1 MKVVFVDTGF
11 WIARFIPTDDL
22 HKRATDVASALGPVR
37 LLTSEMVLSEFL
49 AALSPVALR
58 SSAVSA
64 VRKIIAN
71 PNVEVVPQTSIQFRD
86 AFDFY
91 ANRPDKAWSLADC
104 ASFRLMAERG
114 VSEALAHDHHFEQAG
129 FKALLR
135 SDASPTSQ

>member
-11 WIARFIPTDDL
+11 WIARFIPTDTL
-22 HKRATDVASALGPVR
+22 HERATDVAAALGPVR

-49 AALSPVALR
+49 AALSATALR

-64 VRKIIAN
+64 VRKIMVN

-86 AFDFY
+86 AFDLY
-91 ANRPDKAWSLADC
+91 AERADKDWSLTDC
-104 ASFRLMAERG
+104 ASFKLMKERG

-135 SDASPTSQ
+135 LAE